1 MQIQPYN
8 HVRPAFWGQ
17 FVNESLPH
25 ELKCEDSESTLLQS
39 TLHSKKVIERGHFR
53 KSNGKKKRGGHSLM
67 WFFWSTFISF
77 FHKTFVRL
85 LSRGSSIRN
94 YWFFSN
100 FIRSK
105 HMKSFLLFF
114 VLTYVIYKYV
124 KMCTRKKLLAFC
136 LDLVE

>member
-53 KSNGKKKRGGHSLM
+53 KSNGKKKRGHSLM
-67 WFFWSTFISF
+67 WFFEAHLFHF
-77 FHKTFVRL
+77 FTKLLFVFY
-85 LSRGSSIRN
+85 RGAHPFVIID
-94 YWFFSN
+94 FFSN